1 MAKIQANSEKTMKK
15 PNRKSVVN
23 KMNQGKKKPIKKN
36 QNTGAF
42 VIKNA
47 GRTTAKNNTKRKRP
61 QQSGRKITQ
70 KTNNK
75 EKVRITFLG
84 GINEVGKNITA
95 FEYKNEMIIV
105 DCGMTF
111 PDSNMLGID
120 LVIPDF
126 QFVKDNEK
134 KLKAV
139 FITHGH
145 EDHIGSLPF
154 FLKQI
159 KAPVYATRLT
169 IGLIQNK
176 LKEAGILKDCE
187 LNVIKPGDNITVG
200 GFTVEPIHVNH
211 SIPDAVAF
219 AIKTGAG
226 TVIHSGDFKVDTTPI
241 DGEVIDLGRFSDYGR
256 SGVLALLCE
265 STNAVKPGFTESEKK
280 VGNSFKNLFADAD
293 GRRLIVATFASNIH
307 RVQQIIDV
315 AESLGRK
322 VALSGRSLLN
332 VVGTA
337 EELGYIKVP
346 KGILID
352 INDSDKYPPER
363 LVIITTGSQGEP
375 MSALYRMAYNR
386 HRQIQINQNDYVIIS
401 ATPIPGNEKM
411 VGDVVDELLRQGAKV
426 IYERMYDVHVSG
438 HARQEEIKLLQS
450 IVKPKFFIPIHG
462 ELKHM
467 NANKNLAISTG
478 IAEENIYI
486 PNNGDQVDVSYEKM
500 ALVNKVEADD
510 VFVDG
515 SSVGDVGDSVLK
527 DRRRLAEDG
536 ILLILMT
543 IDRETGDLIT
553 GPDVISRGFSYNEQ
567 NDEVK
572 KTCSNTA
579 MKIVSEAAFGSRL
592 NPDKVKARIQNEIT
606 HILNRNYGRTPVI
619 IPVITEI

>member
-1 MAKIQANSEKTMKK
+1 MAKIQENNEKTAKKPMKK
-15 PNRKSVVN
+15 NPVN
-23 KMNQGKKKPIKKN
+23 KINLNKKKPVKAN
-36 QNTGAF
+36 QSAGAF
-42 VIKNA
+42 VIKTA
-47 GRTTAKNNTKRKRP
+47 GKTSRKQNVTRKTSQQLNRKKTKKVN
-61 QQSGRKITQ
+61 S
-70 KTNNK
+70 N
-75 EKVRITFLG
+75 EKVKITFLG

-95 FEYKNEMIIV
+95 FEYKNEMILV

-126 QFVKDNEK
+126 KFVKDNEK

-145 EDHIGSLPF
+145 EDHIGALPF

-176 LKEAGILKDCE
+176 LKEAGILKDCK

-219 AIKTGAG
+219 AIKTDAG
-226 TVIHSGDFKVDTTPI
+226 TVIHSGDFKIDTTPI
-241 DGEVIDLGRFSDYGR
+241 DGDVIDLGRFSDYGR
-256 SGVLALLCE
+256 EGVLAFLCE

-280 VGNSFKNLFADAD
+280 VGISFKNLFANAE

-315 AESLGRK
+315 AQSLGRK

-352 INDSDKYPPER
+352 INDSDKYPPEN
-363 LVIITTGSQGEP
+363 LVIVTTGSQGEP

-411 VGDVVDELLRQGAKV
+411 VGNVVDELLRQGAKV

-438 HARQEEIKLLQS
+438 HARAEEIKLLQS
-450 IVKPKFFIPIHG
+450 LIKPKFFIPIHG

-467 NANKNLAISTG
+467 SANKNLAIATG
-478 IAEENIYI
+478 IPEENIYI
-486 PNNGDQVDVSYEKM
+486 PNNGDQVDLSHEKM
-500 ALVNKVEADD
+500 MLVNKVEADD

-527 DRRRLAEDG
+527 DRRKLAEDG

-543 IDRETGDLIT
+543 IDKETGDLVT
-553 GPDVISRGFSYNEQ
+553 GPDVISRGFSYSEQ

-572 KTCSNTA
+572 KTCSNVA

-619 IPVITEI
+619 IPVVTEI